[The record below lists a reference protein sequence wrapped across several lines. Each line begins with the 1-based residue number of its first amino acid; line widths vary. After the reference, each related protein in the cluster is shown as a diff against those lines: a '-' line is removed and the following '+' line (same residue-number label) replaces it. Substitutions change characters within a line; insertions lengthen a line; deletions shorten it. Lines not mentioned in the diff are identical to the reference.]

1 MQRRYAID
9 YYKCI
14 VAESKEM
21 VRLHRL
27 ASAALGLS
35 LGIAPLLGQSAA
47 SQGTASQALT
57 ILADVQQANVITGVI
72 TARGNVQL
80 RYPARQIQATAAQ
93 AQYFSR
99 EGRIVLSGNVY
110 VLQGRNSLR
119 ADSVTYLIQESKF
132 VALPAPSR
140 QVESILMIPD
150 DPNQPIIESVQ
161 P

>member
-1 MQRRYAID
+1 MLQSCSRWP
-9 YYKCI
+9 
-14 VAESKEM
+14 S
-21 VRLHRL
+21 RLLVLGTLGVGL
-27 ASAALGLS
+27 AM
-35 LGIAPLLGQSAA
+35 APLFWRPAD
-47 SQGTASQALT
+47 SQEPPSQALT
-57 ILADVQQANVITGVI
+57 IIADVQQANAITGVI

-110 VLQGRNSLR
+110 VLQQGNSLR
-119 ADSVTYLIQESKF
+119 ADTITYLIREAKF

-150 DPNQPIIESVQ
+150 DPNQQILTPVQ

>member
-1 MQRRYAID
+1 VRKYGAID

-14 VAESKEM
+14 VAENKEM
-21 VRLHRL
+21 VRSRRL
-27 ASAALGLS
+27 ALAALGLS
-35 LGIAPLLGQSAA
+35 LGIAPLLWQSAA
-47 SQGTASQALT
+47 SQETASQALT
-57 ILADVQQANVITGVI
+57 ILADVQQANAMTGVI

-110 VLQGRNSLR
+110 VLQEGNSLR
-119 ADSVTYLIQESKF
+119 ADSITYLIQEAKF

-150 DPNQPIIESVQ
+150 DPNQQIIESVQ

>member
-1 MQRRYAID
+1 MMLRSCSRWP
-9 YYKCI
+9 
-14 VAESKEM
+14 S
-21 VRLHRL
+21 RLL
-27 ASAALGLS
+27 ALGT
-35 LGIAPLLGQSAA
+35 LGVGLAMVPLFWQAADSQEAP
-47 SQGTASQALT
+47 SQALT
-57 ILADVQQANVITGVI
+57 ILADVQQANAITGVI

-110 VLQGRNSLR
+110 VLQQGNSLR
-119 ADSVTYLIQESKF
+119 ADTITYLIEEAKF

-150 DPNQPIIESVQ
+150 DPNQQIFTPVQ